1 MPPNIKVYRV
11 HRLLAVLYGLLML
24 GCALAV
30 FFGTRGAGMSTAAS
44 AGSITPILL
53 FFGAIAAAHY
63 YTGQACRKGKSGGRA
78 ASTVIACFMLLGF
91 PIGTLIGAYL
101 LYNNSGWPKGD
112 EPVSAEAKLDF

>member
-24 GCALAV
+24 ACGLAV
-30 FFGTRGAGMSTAAS
+30 FFGTRGAGMSFAAS
-44 AGSITPILL
+44 AGAVSPLVL
-53 FFGAIAAAHY
+53 FFGGIAAAHD
-63 YTGQACRKGKSGGRA
+63 YTAQACRKGKSGGRT

-112 EPVSAEAKLDF
+112 EAMTPEAKLDF